1 MRIVLV
7 RHGES
12 IMNKIETRLNM
23 FCGALNVPLTEKG
36 RRQAESIMD
45 SEYILSLDEVYSS
58 DLIRAHETAKLMIQK
73 TNLELKVDRRIRER
87 SLGIFE
93 GEFRDELE
101 IKYPEYFKKEDQ
113 LKFRRDF
120 VAKAPEGENYT
131 EVCARIMDFFNEFDL
146 SSDLNVGIVSH
157 IHAIRCMLYLL
168 LGLTKEEILK
178 VAVPNSEPIVLE
190 GDALGNFKLIS
201 HLKEEILTYVNK
213 DI

>member
-1 MRIVLV
+1 
-7 RHGES
+7 
-12 IMNKIETRLNM
+12 
-23 FCGALNVPLTEKG
+23 
-36 RRQAESIMD
+36 
-45 SEYILSLDEVYSS
+45 
-58 DLIRAHETAKLMIQK
+58 
-73 TNLELKVDRRIRER
+73 
-87 SLGIFE
+87 
-93 GEFRDELE
+93 
-101 IKYPEYFKKEDQ
+101 
-113 LKFRRDF
+113 
-120 VAKAPEGENYT
+120 
-131 EVCARIMDFFNEFDL
+131 MDFFNEFDL